1 MYFHPA
7 TRRAPELERTMPTY
21 RHQEELA
28 ALTSREVRR
37 AIERLGIRPVTFR
50 DL

>member
-1 MYFHPA
+1 
-7 TRRAPELERTMPTY
+7 MPTY
-21 RHQEELA
+21 GHQEELA